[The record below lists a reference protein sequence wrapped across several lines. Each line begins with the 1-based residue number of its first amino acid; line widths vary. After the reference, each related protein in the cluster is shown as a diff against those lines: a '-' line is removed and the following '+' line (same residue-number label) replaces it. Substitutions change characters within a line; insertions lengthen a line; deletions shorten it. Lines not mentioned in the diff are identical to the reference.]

1 VRLRQAI
8 LTAVVAALVLAPTN
22 AASAPARV
30 ATVSPGACTS
40 AFMSPNPASPANVG
54 DTITFT
60 ASATT
65 CTAPEFRFYLQKPG
79 GAWAASTGFGGSTWA
94 WTTTGLIGGVYG
106 VGVWARQTGST
117 ARYDAY
123 WIGTYNL
130 ILLPCAA
137 AYVTTAAISPFPA
150 GSSVQFTGA
159 DTRCTTAK
167 FRFWLLKPGGSW
179 KLMRDYGSS
188 TWTWNTTGYPA
199 GIYQVGVWARRAGSL
214 KAYDTYGI
222 KTYGLGYAGLCATN
236 GGISSPDTPP
246 VPPGSVLTF
255 NAEYPF
261 ACAPNGP
268 NVEFWLKPPGGVWKV
283 VRAYQQNSTLNLDTT
298 GLPVGTYEIGA
309 WISIG
314 RSPYNSY
321 AIMTFQLGV
330 YTCTAVTIGSDI
342 PSPQSPGATITFSAS
357 LPNSNCLSPDLEFWL
372 LPSPSTGWVV
382 VQPYSATATYTL
394 DTTGAPA
401 GMIQVGVWARQ
412 TGSPNRYD
420 TYATMTFWLGS

>member
-1 VRLRQAI
+1 M
-8 LTAVVAALVLAPTN
+8 AALLLAPGSS
-22 AASAPARV
+22 AAAPIRV
-30 ATVSPGACTS
+30 ATVTSGACTS

-79 GAWAASTGFGGSTWA
+79 GAWAASTAFGGSVWQ
-94 WTTTGLIGGVYG
+94 WNTTGLIGGIYG

-137 AYVTTAAISPFPA
+137 AYVSTAASSPFTA
-150 GSSVQFTGA
+150 GSSVQFTAA

-188 TWTWNTTGYPA
+188 AWTWNTKGYPA

-214 KAYDTYGI
+214 KPYDTYGI
-222 KTYGLGYAGLCATN
+222 KTYGLGYAVLCATN

-246 VPPGSVLTF
+246 APPGSVLTF

-268 NVEFWLKPPGGVWKV
+268 NVEFWLKPPVGAWQV

-321 AIMTFQLGV
+321 AIMTFQLGSF
-330 YTCTAVTIGSDI
+330 TCTAASIAADLQ
-342 PSPQSPGATITFSAS
+342 SPQAPGATITFTADYG
-357 LPNSNCLSPDLEFWL
+357 LPNCSNPVYKFWL
-372 LPSPSTGWVV
+372 LPTPTAAWFSLQGYGTG
-382 VQPYSATATYTL
+382 PTYAL
-394 DTTGAPA
+394 DTTGAPN
-401 GMIQVGVWARQ
+401 GPIRVGVWLRQ
-412 TGSPNRYD
+412 ADSTSAYD
-420 TYATMTFWLGS
+420 SYAIVTFWLGS